1 MTHSQSTLFPTQF
14 DQNFLDDHA
23 GRIVKDPKIAIVEL
37 VANAFDAG
45 ATRVEITWPESLTKL
60 GKVAISDNGCGM
72 SREHF
77 AECWSRI
84 NYDRRRRHGD
94 TINWP
99 RSVPIDLRRRK
110 AYGRNGKGRHAMFCF
125 ANTYNLATATDT
137 GESNQ
142 FTISRSDGADAFS
155 IVDSNSHQRSSHGTY
170 IWANFTK
177 ATNYINVDTVR
188 SLIGSKFAAD
198 PAFEIFVN
206 GQVVA
211 LDDLQGS
218 IETETIHVPEVGDLV
233 IHLLDSGTAG
243 RTSRQHGVAWWVNHR
258 LVGEASWRGYDTI
271 WLDARS
277 GEGKRYTFIVKAD
290 PLEKDVRDDWSEFQ
304 DTENYHKSFIQ
315 VRDYILQRINRLFHG
330 NRQEKKRQA
339 LADNVDV
346 LSKLT
351 KPERAEIGRFVNDL
365 TVKCPTIG
373 NKELSVT
380 VELLAKLEKTRN
392 AYSLLNRLAQLN
404 PDDLDTLDTILKE
417 WSVRDAQTVL
427 SILRGRLLLIDELER
442 RMDDPATD
450 ELQELQ
456 PLFGKGLWIFGP
468 EYESVEF
475 ASNRQLLTVVRDY
488 LHVEDP
494 KLTTPRRRPDFIV
507 MPNSSIGI
515 YARNGFNIHGEYEDI
530 AKIFILELKRGGFTV
545 GRTEKQQGANYA
557 SEIRNSGKITMNAEI
572 LVTVL
577 GSKVDSSANRNSTED
592 DQRTIIRARSYTS
605 VLDEAKART
614 LNLSNKIENIHREE
628 FEKSSDPD
636 VEQVIASTLFNTEFS
651 TAAYEAVPVSKN

>member
-1 MTHSQSTLFPTQF
+1 M
-14 DQNFLDDHA
+14 
-23 GRIVKDPKIAIVEL
+23 
-37 VANAFDAG
+37 
-45 ATRVEITWPESLTKL
+45 
-60 GKVAISDNGCGM
+60 
-72 SREHF
+72 
-77 AECWSRI
+77 
-84 NYDRRRRHGD
+84 
-94 TINWP
+94 
-99 RSVPIDLRRRK
+99 
-110 AYGRNGKGRHAMFCF
+110 
-125 ANTYNLATATDT
+125 
-137 GESNQ
+137 
-142 FTISRSDGADAFS
+142 
-155 IVDSNSHQRSSHGTY
+155 
-170 IWANFTK
+170 
-177 ATNYINVDTVR
+177 
-188 SLIGSKFAAD
+188 
-198 PAFEIFVN
+198 
-206 GQVVA
+206 
-211 LDDLQGS
+211 
-218 IETETIHVPEVGDLV
+218 
-233 IHLLDSGTAG
+233 
-243 RTSRQHGVAWWVNHR
+243 
-258 LVGEASWRGYDTI
+258 
-271 WLDARS
+271 
-277 GEGKRYTFIVKAD
+277 
-290 PLEKDVRDDWSEFQ
+290 
-304 DTENYHKSFIQ
+304 
-315 VRDYILQRINRLFHG
+315 RDYILQRINRLFHG

-605 VLDEAKART
+605 VIDEAKART